1 MTTVEGA
8 WHPGIGDPTSMGW
21 ITVAGYAL
29 AAWSCWRAGRAQ
41 ARTKPDSSRHFWWLL
56 TLGLVALGVNKQ
68 LDLQTWLTE
77 TGRQLARAQG
87 WYGQRH
93 AAQIGLIFAV
103 AAAGVAGAL
112 TMFRLAWP
120 MSKGRSCAGVG
131 LAFLLAFVLMRA
143 SSFHHVD
150 AFLASTAFGLRWNW
164 ILELSGMGAVT
175 AGAWLEWR
183 AATLGRPGR

>member
-1 MTTVEGA
+1 MTSVDGA

-29 AAWSCWRAGRAQ
+29 AGWSCWRAGRAQ
-41 ARTKPDSSRHFWWLL
+41 AATQADSARNFWWLL
-56 TLGLVALGVNKQ
+56 TLGLAALGVNKQ

-77 TGRQLARAQG
+77 TGRQLASAQG

-93 AAQIGLIFAV
+93 VVQIGFIFAV

-112 TMFRLAWP
+112 AMFRLAWP
-120 MSKGRSCAGVG
+120 LSPGRLFAGVG

-164 ILELSGMGAVT
+164 ILELSGIGAVA
-175 AGAWLEWR
+175 AGAWREWR
-183 AATLGRPGR
+183 DAPPARSGR

>member
-8 WHPGIGDPTSMGW
+8 WHPGIGDPTPMGW

-41 ARTKPDSSRHFWWLL
+41 GQTKPDSARHFWWLL
-56 TLGLVALGVNKQ
+56 TLGLAALGVNKQ

-77 TGRQLARAQG
+77 IGRQLARAQG
-87 WYGQRH
+87 WYAQRH
-93 AAQIGLIFAV
+93 VVQIGLIFAV

-112 TMFRLAWP
+112 AMFRLAWP
-120 MSKGRSCAGVG
+120 MSPGRLLAGVG

-150 AFLASTAFGLRWNW
+150 VFLASTAMGLRWNW
-164 ILELSGMGAVT
+164 ILELSGIGAVT
-175 AGAWLEWR
+175 VGAWLEWR
-183 AATLGRPGR
+183 GAALGRPGR